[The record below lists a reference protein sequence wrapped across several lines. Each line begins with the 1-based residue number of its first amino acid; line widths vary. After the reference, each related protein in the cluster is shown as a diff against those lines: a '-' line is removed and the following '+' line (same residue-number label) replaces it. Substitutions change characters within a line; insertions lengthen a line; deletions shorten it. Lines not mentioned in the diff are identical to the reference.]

1 MISMSIVDAL
11 FKAPAAVR
19 PPDLSAPLAPDR
31 AFVLSRIVRDSAQ
44 DPIRYVRQWRVE
56 SEGG

>member
-1 MISMSIVDAL
+1 MSIVDAL